1 MSSWTRLARR
11 SYVRARQHAGK
22 PGVRVDVVELSGGDE
37 AQIAAVRRPPSS
49 APAKVQ
55 FSHPTGTARSSRSAA
70 FSDLQSRPSSGKRP
84 NASQLLRQQFI
95 ALVMSLFQERLARCS
110 YNYSS
115 SSTIGGRLHFWRAR
129 KCSYAVKPLIFELGG
144 EQHIDALDRL
154 GRDRRFAEP
163 REINNSHL
171 PCAQRGLDDRQPLRL
186 TS

>member
-1 MSSWTRLARR
+1 MRLARR

-49 APAKVQ
+49 APAKIQ

-84 NASQLLRQQFI
+84 NASQRLRQQFI

-115 SSTIGGRLHFWRAR
+115 SSTIGERLHFWRAR
-129 KCSYAVKPLIFELGG
+129 KCSYAVKPLISSSV
-144 EQHIDALDRL
+144 A
-154 GRDRRFAEP
+154 
-163 REINNSHL
+163 NSTSM
-171 PCAQRGLDDRQPLRL
+171 RL
-186 TS
+186 TASAAIGALLSRARSITRACPALSAASMIGDRCG